1 MSYSEQDKL
10 LRILAGMDP
19 DRPVRIKVAFNWTE
33 LYFRLGLITQ
43 SGLVYIV
50 LRAQALDYLERLKN
64 HDVSIISKIWT
75 EKSKNLDLS
84 YPSVSTHEF
93 LKSVVETYTY
103 QFPPSDFSGIEV
115 FEISHLPQL
124 NQQGREIKS
133 LLSFPI
139 AIRPVIPDSID

>member
-10 LRILAGMDP
+10 LRILAGMGP

-103 QFPPSDFSGIEV
+103 QFPPSDFSGY
-115 FEISHLPQL
+115 
-124 NQQGREIKS
+124 
-133 LLSFPI
+133 
-139 AIRPVIPDSID
+139 